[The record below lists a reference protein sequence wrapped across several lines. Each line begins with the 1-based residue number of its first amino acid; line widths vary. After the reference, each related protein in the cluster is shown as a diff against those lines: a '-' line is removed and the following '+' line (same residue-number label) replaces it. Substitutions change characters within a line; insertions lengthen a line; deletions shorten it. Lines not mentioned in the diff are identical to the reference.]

1 MLTPPRDRIAGRL
14 YNVGPEVSMM
24 RSRLLSVGLSVSV
37 CIAAVAATKEAQ
49 PATATRPA
57 TTTATTTTQ
66 ASAPP
71 KPANSYSKITEKD
84 AEQINFDLLPG
95 DMDFVTP
102 VAADLDN
109 LDDGSR
115 KRLIEWTEKLNDWAG
130 AKEPNVPQRVRN
142 LLHICALADMA
153 HSEFEGETA
162 YVIFEKLK
170 SEVDKDELIKSC
182 LWAALYLNEG
192 RAVTRAPELGW
203 DEEIDED
210 SLRERAGVYAAK
222 LAGRLLGKLPKK
234 EQ

>member
-1 MLTPPRDRIAGRL
+1 MRGRL
-14 YNVGPEVSMM
+14 IP
-24 RSRLLSVGLSVSV
+24 VGLSVGV
-37 CIAAVAATKEAQ
+37 FVAAVAATMNAAE
-49 PATATRPA
+49 PTRPQTRPS
-57 TTTATTTTQ
+57 TTTASTTQ
-66 ASAPP
+66 AAVATR
-71 KPANSYSKITEKD
+71 PANSYSKITEKD

-115 KRLIEWTEKLNDWAG
+115 KRLVEWADKLNDWPG
-130 AKEPNVPQRVRN
+130 AKEEKVPQRVRN
-142 LLHICALADMA
+142 LLHVCALADMA

-182 LWAALYLNEG
+182 LWVALYLNEG

-234 EQ
+234 E